1 MSLTVRS
8 FLNLLKAT
16 PVTSTTVRVVCGNE
30 SADLDSV
37 ASAISYA
44 YFKFIENSKD
54 PQPFIPI
61 INIPREDLKLR
72 RDIVHVLKDI
82 DINEDL
88 LFFID
93 DMKKWKQENR
103 NIEAVLVDHNE
114 VVNEAKKY
122 VTKVIGVIDHH
133 KDMGLYKDASPRII
147 EVCGSCTSLVY
158 SYFINDFLSQG
169 YTPMHDATRLCLSA
183 GLSDTTNF
191 SHRVESPDL
200 VCKELYAKFARD
212 IDMENYTKVIKNAKN
227 DITGFTARDLLRKD
241 YKQFVFTN
249 NNKSINNGQLIM
261 GISSIVKSMDWL
273 YEEFGGPGALKADC
287 VKYRTEKNI
296 DILTIMTSF
305 VEKGKFQR
313 QITMI
318 PSDETKHIAEKMIA
332 KVSDYLKLDD
342 SNVNILNNKG
352 DSEKLQQFQQQNIDA
367 SRKQVA
373 PYLANAFEEL

>member
-16 PVTSTTVRVVCGNE
+16 PITSSTVRIVCGNE

-44 YFKFIENSKD
+44 YFKYVENSSD

-61 INIPREDLKLR
+61 INISREDLNLR

-82 DINEDL
+82 DINENL
-88 LFFID
+88 LFFLD
-93 DMKKWKQENR
+93 DMKKWKQENKI
-103 NIEAVLVDHNE
+103 IEAVLVDHNE

-122 VTKVIGVIDHH
+122 INKVIGIVDHH
-133 KDMGLYKDASPRII
+133 KDMGLYTDVSPRII
-147 EVCGSCTSLVY
+147 QACGSCTSLVY
-158 SYFINDFLSQG
+158 NHFI
-169 YTPMHDATRLCLSA
+169 HDVLPEDYIPTRGVTQLCLAA

-191 SHRVESPDL
+191 NHRVESPDS
-200 VCKELYAKFARD
+200 VCKELYGKFLDD
-212 IDMENYTKVIKNAKN
+212 IDMEKYTKVIKNAKN
-227 DITGFTARDLLRKD
+227 DITGFTVTDLLKKD
-241 YKQFVFTN
+241 YKQFDFTN
-249 NNKSINNGQLIM
+249 KKKSINNGKLVM

-273 YEEFGGPGALKADC
+273 YEEYGGKNLFLEEC
-287 VKYRTEKNI
+287 MEYREDEEI

-318 PSDETKHIAEKMIA
+318 ASDETKTITDEILA
-332 KVSDYLKLDD
+332 KVTDYLKLEN
-342 SNVNILNNKG
+342 SNFMIVSNYGGLEKIL
-352 DSEKLQQFQQQNIDA
+352 QFEQRNIDA

-373 PYLANAFEEL
+373 PCLGKAFEEL